1 MNNNEIKNPLN
12 FSYEKNHL
20 RGQTTLRNKYA
31 LLEAME
37 KCLGI
42 VTNACE
48 LLNINR
54 MTYYNYYKND
64 ENFKTAIDE
73 LFNHQLDFVESK
85 LFEKI
90 KDGSES
96 SIQFYLKYRGSKRG
110 YSNLVQQDITHRG
123 ININYIEPKKD
134 DDE

>member
-1 MNNNEIKNPLN
+1 MSNNEIENPLN
-12 FSYEKNHL
+12 FSYEENHL
-20 RGQTTLRNKYA
+20 RGQTTLKNKYA
-31 LLEAME
+31 LLDAME
-37 KCLGI
+37 KCMCI
-42 VTNACE
+42 VMNACE

-54 MTYYNYYKND
+54 MTYYSYYKKD
-64 ENFKTAIDE
+64 ENFKKAIDE
-73 LFNHQLDFVESK
+73 LNNVQLDFVESK

-90 KDGSES
+90 KEGSES

-134 DDE
+134 DE